1 MNLFSRLVSP
11 WYPSVALGL
20 EKGRASI
27 VDLSRGRGGSYSL
40 RRAATIGLSDS
51 VLKPGFDEPNLLDPT
66 ELANALR
73 EVSRSAG
80 LLNQKRWSATLPEAT
95 TRSLIITLETRVGA
109 GELDE
114 VLRWKL
120 ERGFGAPPEE
130 LSISTIRLDPE
141 NGKDRHLAT
150 AVRSTVLAEYEEIF
164 KSLEWR
170 VGLVVPR
177 HVGEAR
183 WLSRNASAGDS
194 LLISTAGEGF
204 TALIIRAGQP
214 IILRT
219 VHCEPDECEDEL
231 YRLLLYYRE
240 RRGGPSGV
248 PPVPLQRLLVLGE
261 GLDRERVANLV
272 NDTLGLNLGI
282 LEPEDLGLE
291 LPTRDL
297 SFDQIAA
304 PAGLATLSTD

>member
-27 VDLSRGRGGSYSL
+27 VDLSRGRGGAYSL

-51 VLKPGFDEPNLLDPT
+51 VIKPGFDEPNLLDPAA
-66 ELANALR
+66 LANALR
-73 EVSRSAG
+73 ELSRSAG

-95 TRSLIITLETRVGA
+95 TRTLIITLETQVGA
-109 GELDE
+109 ELDE

-120 ERGFGAPPEE
+120 ERGFGSPPEE

-141 NGKDRHLAT
+141 NGKHRYLAT
-150 AVRSTVLAEYEEIF
+150 AVRATVLAEYEEIF
-164 KSLEWR
+164 RSLGWR

-183 WLSRNASAGDS
+183 WLSRMASAGDS

-214 IILRT
+214 FILRT
-219 VHCEPDECEDEL
+219 VYCEPDECEDEL

-240 RRGGPSGV
+240 RRGGQSETPA
-248 PPVPLQRLLVLGE
+248 VPLQSLLVLGE
-261 GLDRERVANLV
+261 GLGRERVANLV
-272 NDTLGLNLGI
+272 NDTLGLNLGV

-297 SFDQIAA
+297 IFDQIAA

>member
-27 VDLSRGRGGSYSL
+27 VDLSRGRGGAYTL

-51 VLKPGFDEPNLLDPT
+51 VIKPGFDEPNLLDPA
-66 ELANALR
+66 ELANTLR
-73 EVSRSAG
+73 ELSRSAG

-95 TRSLIITLETRVGA
+95 TRTLIITLETQVGA
-109 GELDE
+109 ELDE

-120 ERGFGAPPEE
+120 ERGFGSPPEE
-130 LSISTIRLDPE
+130 LSISTIRLEPE
-141 NGKDRHLAT
+141 NGKERYLAT
-150 AVRSTVLAEYEEIF
+150 AVRATVLAEYEEIF
-164 KSLEWR
+164 RSLGWR

-183 WLSRNASAGDS
+183 WLSRMASAGDS

-204 TALIIRAGQP
+204 TALIVRAGQP
-214 IILRT
+214 FILRS
-219 VHCEPDECEDEL
+219 VYCERDECEDEL
-231 YRLLLYYRE
+231 YRLLLYYQE
-240 RRGGPSGV
+240 RRGGQSETPA
-248 PPVPLQRLLVLGE
+248 VPLQSLLVLGE
-261 GLDRERVANLV
+261 GLGRERVANLV
-272 NDTLGLNLGI
+272 NATLGLNLGV

-297 SFDQIAA
+297 TFDQIAA